1 MKLKLSL
8 GFPFKLCEVI
18 MVVNTFPIL
27 LNILWLLMA
36 FFIKALLRLSF
47 MIQFKAKTP
56 NNILLIP
63 TLAFTPYVTRPNVLA
78 TNLNLNNKRSN
89 VLAIFI
95 ISLH

>member
-1 MKLKLSL
+1 MVMQQYMIKDSIGL
-8 GFPFKLCEVI
+8 G
-18 MVVNTFPIL
+18 
-27 LNILWLLMA
+27 
-36 FFIKALLRLSF
+36 F

-95 ISLH
+95 ISSH